1 MVNGWR
7 FAFWRNRVMLALI
20 AALLTLAI
28 ILTFTPGVTVQSDVE
43 PGLENPVSE
52 INR

>member
-20 AALLTLAI
+20 AALLTLAL
-28 ILTFTPGVTVQSDVE
+28 ILTFTPGVTVRDNPESA
-43 PGLENPVSE
+43 PENPVSE
-52 INR
+52 ITP